1 MTGGGV
7 FSSRTV
13 LWLVGIGFL
22 AFAGALALILFGESL
37 GGLRSP
43 GANSYSYSALGH
55 RAFVETLRALDVP
68 IIVSRDRSGE
78 KAGESALLVVAEPN
92 REMMGREE
100 LVDML
105 WAPQLLLVLPKW
117 QGQPHT
123 LKPYWMGSVELLP
136 ESDVAAVLGA
146 VVGAELVRPDEAV
159 SWRPGR
165 FKITPAIR
173 QPQLIRTPL
182 LRPIVA
188 AEEGMLVAELV
199 RSQGRVWILSDP
211 DLIANH
217 GLGKGRNA
225 ALATALIEALR
236 PPGGA
241 VVVDESSHGLARPL
255 SLWRVFFE
263 FPFVVATL
271 HAALALAVLM
281 WSATSRFGAPA
292 ASERPLG
299 AGKATLIDNAASLL
313 LYGGHGKEV
322 LGRYVRA
329 TMAEVGHRL
338 RIPRGL
344 EEADVAVRLDRIAAA
359 RGREPRLAALHR
371 RVQTLVLSQVAGERA
386 LLQAARD
393 VFAWK
398 GEMLDGPG
406 GDSKPR

>member
-1 MTGGGV
+1 MTSGGA

-13 LWLVGIGFL
+13 LWLIGIGFL
-22 AFAGALALILFGESL
+22 AFGGALALILFGESL

-55 RAFVETLRALDVP
+55 RAFVQTLRALDIPVV
-68 IIVSRDRSGE
+68 VSRARSGE

-100 LVDML
+100 LVEML
-105 WAPQLLLVLPKW
+105 WVPQLLLVLPKW
-117 QGQPHT
+117 QGQPHP
-123 LKPYWMGSVELLP
+123 LNPQWMGSVDLLP
-136 ESDVAAVLGA
+136 ASEVATVLKA
-146 VVGAELVRPDEAV
+146 VVHAELVRPTGEV

-165 FKITPAIR
+165 FRATPTLSR
-173 QPQLIRTPL
+173 PQLIRSPL

-188 AEEGMLVAELV
+188 AEEGMLVAELT
-199 RSQGRVWILSDP
+199 RQRGRVWILADP

-225 ALATALIEALR
+225 ALAMSMIETLR
-236 PPGGA
+236 PSGGA
-241 VVVDESSHGLARPL
+241 VVVDESSHGLSRPP

-292 ASERPLG
+292 ASERALG
-299 AGKATLIDNAASLL
+299 AGKAILIDNAASLL
-313 LYGGHGKEV
+313 LHGGHGKEI
-322 LGRYVRA
+322 LGRYVRV
-329 TMAEVGHRL
+329 TLAEVAHRL
-338 RIPRGL
+338 QLPRGL
-344 EEADVAVRLDRIAAA
+344 EESDVAVRLDRIAAA
-359 RGREPRLAALHR
+359 RGREPRLGDLNR
-371 RVQTLVLSQVAGERA
+371 RVQSLVFGQGAGERA

-393 VFAWK
+393 VFVWK
-398 GEMLDGPG
+398 GEMLHGPG
-406 GDSKPR
+406 GDTNPR